1 MTMNMKLQAL
11 PLTGSCVPAG
21 GHAQAYTPVPTR
33 GFAERLIASAV
44 AVFDL
49 LIEWQARENQRRH
62 LMALDDHLLR
72 DAGISRADAN
82 REFGKPFWQA

>member
-11 PLTGSCVPAG
+11 PLTRSLVPAA
-21 GHAQAYTPVPTR
+21 GHAQAYSHEPTQ
-33 GFAERLIASAV
+33 GFAERLIAGAV

-62 LMALDDHLLR
+62 LMTLDERLLR
-72 DAGISRADAN
+72 DIGTSRADAE
-82 REFGKPFWQA
+82 REFAKPFWQV